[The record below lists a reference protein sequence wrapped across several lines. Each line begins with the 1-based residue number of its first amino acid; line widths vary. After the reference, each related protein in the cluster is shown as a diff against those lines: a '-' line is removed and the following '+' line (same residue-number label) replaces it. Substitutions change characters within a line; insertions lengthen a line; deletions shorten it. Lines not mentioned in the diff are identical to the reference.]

1 MKVKFTIPS
10 YVQKVARMLTNEGY
24 QCFLVGGSLR
34 DIILNI
40 EPEDYD
46 LATDATPEQMLQIF
60 PKSVLT
66 GARFGMVTALITDL
80 DGETQEV
87 EVTTFRS
94 EEEYTDGRWPTKVNF
109 IDDINRDL
117 GRRDF
122 TINAMALN
130 LASAELDSIKI
141 EKEWE
146 IYDPFNGVN
155 DLENKLIRAV
165 GTPIE
170 RFKEDGLRGYR
181 ACRLA
186 SQLQFEIEADTFK
199 AIKDSLAVARLVS
212 MERVRDEFLKL
223 LMHSAKPSIGI
234 ELLRQTGLL
243 ELFLPEL
250 LEGYGVEQKLFHSDD
265 VYAHILR
272 TVDLAADRVKL
283 AALFHDIGKPRT
295 DMQNGHFYGH
305 DTVGADIAKE
315 VMERLHFSKA
325 EIKKVVTL
333 VKNHMF
339 FFPYESENMREED
352 AQRVQQHKWTDAA
365 VRRFIMRVGD
375 ENIDDLFALRIA
387 DASANPKSL
396 FSPDEITQLQ
406 LRIAKVR
413 MQDMA
418 LKVTDLKING
428 NDLKG
433 LGFSGPE
440 IGKILNSLLERVVE
454 DPLLND
460 KEVLIKLIKRE
471 IRL

>member
-1 MKVKFTIPS
+1 MKVNFSIPS

-24 QCFLVGGSLR
+24 QCYLVGGSLR

-40 EPEDYD
+40 NPEDYD
-46 LATDATPEQMLQIF
+46 MATDATPEQMLTIF

-66 GARFGMVTALITDL
+66 GARFGMVTALVTDI

-87 EVTTFRS
+87 QVTTFRS

-130 LASAELDSIKI
+130 LASAELDGNEA

-146 IYDPFNGVN
+146 IYDPFNGVK
-155 DLENKLIRAV
+155 DLELKLIRAV

-186 SQLQFEIEADTFK
+186 SQLQFEIEPETLK
-199 AIKDSLAVARLVS
+199 AISEAVTISKLVS
-212 MERVRDEFLKL
+212 MERVRDEFMKL
-223 LMHSAKPSIGI
+223 LMHSAKPSIGL
-234 ELLRQTGLL
+234 ELLRKTGLL

-265 VYAHILR
+265 VYSHILR
-272 TVDLAADRVKL
+272 TVDLATDRVKL
-283 AALFHDIGKPRT
+283 AALFHDIAKPRT

-305 DTVGADIAKE
+305 DAVGAEIARE
-315 VMERLHFSKA
+315 VMERLHFSKS

-352 AQRVQQHKWTDAA
+352 AQRVQQHVWTDAA
-365 VRRFIMRVGD
+365 VRRFIMRVGE

-406 LRIAKVR
+406 LRIAQVR

-418 LKVTDLKING
+418 LKITDLAING
-428 NDLKG
+428 NDLLELG
-433 LGFSGPE
+433 LKGPE
-440 IGKILNSLLERVVE
+440 IGKTLDSLLERVVE

-460 KEVLIKLIKRE
+460 KEKLKDLVRE
-471 IRL
+471 VT